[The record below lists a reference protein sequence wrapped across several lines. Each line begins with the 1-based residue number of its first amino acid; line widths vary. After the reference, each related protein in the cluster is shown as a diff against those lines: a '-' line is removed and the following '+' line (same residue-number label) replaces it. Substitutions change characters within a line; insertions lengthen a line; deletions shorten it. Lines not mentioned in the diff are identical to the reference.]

1 MVNDT
6 LTPRAGIIRQIE
18 LDVGLDLVQYFR
30 AADWRGR
37 DRILLRS
44 EFQNR
49 PAGILK
55 IDWKR

>member
-6 LTPRAGIIRQIE
+6 LTLRAPVTRQIE
-18 LDVGLDLVQYFR
+18 LDVGLDLVQYFW

-49 PAGILK
+49 PAGILNT
-55 IDWKR
+55 DWKR